1 MEAAVAA
8 DVGTLGLLASPRSIK
23 ALPDQHFTMCAHKR
37 DRILLLGPTCDLTL
51 VPTTAAPVL
60 YHPPCTSISARK
72 LNLKSRALLK

>member
-23 ALPDQHFTMCAHKR
+23 ALPDQYFTMCAHKR

-51 VPTTAAPVL
+51 VPSTLHVPVYL
-60 YHPPCTSISARK
+60 PES
-72 LNLKSRALLK
+72 